1 MIRPVFASLS
11 AAIILTSIPQPASAQ
26 PVSPAANSS
35 PYRINAGDELEIYV
49 WGEERL
55 QRKVKVLP
63 DGTMAFPLVGQL
75 NVTGMLPKALEAV
88 ISEKLQPQ
96 YRGQVPQVTVS
107 VVAPVGL
114 QFSIMGKVKSPGT
127 FSPGRYVNLLEAL
140 SLAGGPAE
148 FANLDSLVIIRKT
161 PGEGLS
167 TLRVRV
173 SALFKSGVDN
183 RTVSQADIPTIQSGD
198 TVIMPCWPVS

>member
-1 MIRPVFASLS
+1 MTKLVLATL
-11 AAIILTSIPQPASAQ
+11 AAALTLTSPLSVARAQ
-26 PVSPAANSS
+26 APAAPAAGAVSAN
-35 PYRINAGDELEIYV
+35 PYRINPGDELEIYV

-63 DGTMAFPLVGQL
+63 DGSMAFPLVGQL
-75 NVTGMLPKALEAV
+75 AVTGMLPKELEAL
-88 ISEKLQPQ
+88 ISERLQPQ

-114 QFSIMGKVKSPGT
+114 QFSVMGKVKSPGT

-148 FANLDSLVIIRKT
+148 FANLDSLVIIRK
-161 PGEGLS
+161 GRDQGLT

-173 SALFKSGVDN
+173 GSLFKSGVDN
-183 RTVSQADIPTIQSGD
+183 RTVSQAEIPTIQSGD
-198 TVIMPCWPVS
+198 TVIVP

>member
-1 MIRPVFASLS
+1 MTRLVLATLA
-11 AAIILTSIPQPASAQ
+11 AAITLTSPTARALADTPAQA
-26 PVSPAANSS
+26 PAAST
-35 PYRINAGDELEIYV
+35 PYRINPGDEIEVYV

-75 NVTGMLPKALEAV
+75 AVTGMLPKELEAV
-88 ISEKLQPQ
+88 ISERLQPQ

-107 VVAPVGL
+107 IVAPLGL
-114 QFSIMGKVKSPGT
+114 QFSVMGKVKAPGT
-127 FSPGRYVNLLEAL
+127 FSPGRYVNVLEAL

-148 FANLDSLVIIRKT
+148 FANLDSLVIIRKSK
-161 PGEGLS
+161 GEALS

-173 SALFKSGVDN
+173 GALFKSGVDS
-183 RTVSQADIPTIQSGD
+183 RTVSQAELPTIQSGD
-198 TVIMPCWPVS
+198 TVIVP

>member
-1 MIRPVFASLS
+1 MKRLILASLAAIVLIPSAAPVFAQG
-11 AAIILTSIPQPASAQ
+11 APAT
-26 PVSPAANSS
+26 ANSS
-35 PYRINAGDELEIYV
+35 PYRINAGDELEVYV

-75 NVTGMLPKALEAV
+75 AVAGMLPKELEAT
-88 ISEKLQPQ
+88 IGDRLQPQ

-107 VVAPVGL
+107 VVAPLGL
-114 QFSIMGKVKSPGT
+114 QFSVMGKVKSPGT

-148 FANLDSLVIIRKT
+148 FANLDSLVIIRKSK
-161 PGEGLS
+161 GEGLS

-173 SALFKSGVDN
+173 GALFKSGVDN
-183 RTVSQADIPTIQSGD
+183 RTVSQAEIPTIQSGD
-198 TVIMPCWPVS
+198 TVIVP

>member
-1 MIRPVFASLS
+1 MTRLVLATLA
-11 AAIILTSIPQPASAQ
+11 AAITLSSPTARALAETPAQAPAS
-26 PVSPAANSS
+26 ST
-35 PYRINAGDELEIYV
+35 PYRINPGDEIEVYV

-75 NVTGMLPKALEAV
+75 AVTGMLPKELEAV
-88 ISEKLQPQ
+88 ISERLQPQ

-107 VVAPVGL
+107 IVAPLGL
-114 QFSIMGKVKSPGT
+114 QFSVMGKVKAPGT
-127 FSPGRYVNLLEAL
+127 FSPGRYVNVLEAL

-148 FANLDSLVIIRKT
+148 FANLDSLVIIRKSK
-161 PGEGLS
+161 GEALS

-173 SALFKSGVDN
+173 GALFKSGVDS
-183 RTVSQADIPTIQSGD
+183 RTVSQAELPTIQSGD
-198 TVIMPCWPVS
+198 TVIVP

>member
-11 AAIILTSIPQPASAQ
+11 AAIILTSIPQSVSAQ
-26 PVSPAANSS
+26 PVSPAATSS

-63 DGTMAFPLVGQL
+63 DGSMAFPLVGQL
-75 NVTGMLPKALEAV
+75 NVNGMLPKDLEAV
-88 ISEKLQPQ
+88 IADRLQPQ

-107 VVAPVGL
+107 VVAPLGL
-114 QFSIMGKVKSPGT
+114 QFSVMGKVKAPGT

-148 FANLDSLVIIRKT
+148 FANLDSLVIIRK
-161 PGEGLS
+161 GKDQGLS

-173 SALFKSGVDN
+173 GALFKSGVDN
-183 RTVSQADIPTIQSGD
+183 RTVAQAEIPTIQSGD
-198 TVIMPCWPVS
+198 TVIVP